1 MREKPGTEGDES
13 RWRLDHD
20 YIARAILAESRYANW
35 LMQQLQEGNAAW
47 NAAGS
52 SVAQRI
58 RTLLPLAAQAK
69 FLWAR
74 LRPRGGFAYGPYRF
88 YAALSLIRALQ
99 VVVILA
105 LGGFLWRE
113 ENIRTLTTQIVDGL
127 NSDSRQGAA
136 AVLALWELSP
146 VVRDA
151 VVDHLLNSPARLRAV
166 GSDWVHAVT
175 SIEPATARG
184 LADRLRERLAK
195 EPDPAMRQSLI
206 EAYVRAAARLDP
218 ADAAKAASDLRER
231 LAKEPNPGVC
241 GGI

>member
-20 YIARAILAESRYANW
+20 YIARAILAESRYASW

-47 NAAGS
+47 NAPGS
-52 SVAQRI
+52 NVAQRI

-69 FLWAR
+69 FLWA
-74 LRPRGGFAYGPYRF
+74 L
-88 YAALSLIRALQ
+88 
-99 VVVILA
+99 
-105 LGGFLWRE
+105 
-113 ENIRTLTTQIVDGL
+113 DGL

-166 GSDWVHAVT
+166 GSDRVHAVT

-206 EAYVRAAARLDP
+206 EAYVRAATRLDP

-231 LAKEPNPGVC
+231 LAKEPNPGMRRYLIANSDLFRPPIPTNNRPPQHGSSRPAC
-241 GGI
+241 GLVDKALPL